1 MRTFSE
7 IIDTAIAIV
16 KAPSHTAYA
25 ISACNAIV
33 RELTSA
39 FPNGRATVEHY
50 IPVVPDNFDRN
61 RKPVAKT
68 VKWLI
73 PLDYREMAA
82 VHYGQMVPQ
91 GEFVPNRPPG
101 KVQEKQS
108 AYWYQSG
115 DTIIFSGAYE
125 GIAIAYYKLSKTF
138 KYYSPDRRLIKS
150 GDDDF
155 YLTREPGENNDW
167 FSLDPNNQIHA
178 QRFDN
183 HINWVIRDHPHVVL
197 EGLLARL
204 YNIVGNRETGGRH
217 FSQFTTDKQTINR
230 ANSAFKIGEL

>member
-7 IIDTAIAIV
+7 IIDTANSIA
-16 KAPSHTAYA
+16 KTPSHMAYA

-39 FPNGRATVEHY
+39 FPNGRSIVEDY
-50 IPVVPDNFDRN
+50 VPVYPDSYDRH
-61 RKPVAKT
+61 RLPLPKT

-73 PLDYREMAA
+73 PLDYREMSA
-82 VHYGQMVPQ
+82 VHYGERVPQ

-115 DTIIFSGAYE
+115 DTIIFSGAYT
-125 GIAIAYYKLSKTF
+125 GIAIAYYQLSKTLN
-138 KYYSPDRRLIKS
+138 YYKPDRRLLKS
-150 GDDDF
+150 GDDEF
-155 YLTREPGENNDW
+155 YLTRETSSNNDW
-167 FSLDPNNQIHA
+167 ARLDHNNQDHVK
-178 QRFDN
+178 RFNN
-183 HINWVIRDHPHVVL
+183 HVNWIIRDHPHVVL

-204 YNIVGNRETGGRH
+204 YNVVGNRETGARH
-217 FSQFTTDKQTINR
+217 FSQYTTDKQTINR
-230 ANSAFKIGEL
+230 ANGAFRKGEL